1 MNIEFGIIRKIISD
15 EDIDFL
21 KKLYSESSNNIIID
35 GSIKERYTINTRF
48 GFFLLSHFTYEETKK
63 VSDKILNKLKDVI
76 GYDIS
81 VSYFRILKYL
91 QNCWIDQHLDATSVL
106 SPSNFSIIIQLS
118 ESNDFNGGE
127 FILNGNEIKLNKGDC
142 VYYSYHDMHGVTPV
156 IRGERIVVNMRCNVK
171 DKNNLI

>member
-1 MNIEFGIIRKIISD
+1 MNIKPGIIQKIISD

-21 KKLYSESSNNIIID
+21 KRLYTSSSNNIVID
-35 GSIKERYTINTRF
+35 GVIKERYTINTKF
-48 GFFLLSHFTYEETKK
+48 GFFLLSHFTYEETKHI
-63 VSDKILNKLKDVI
+63 SDKILTKLKEKL

-91 QNCWIDQHLDATSVL
+91 QNCWIDQHLDATSIT

-118 ESNDFNGGE
+118 EPTDFSGGS
-127 FILNGNEIKLNKGDC
+127 FILNGNEIHLTKGDC
-142 VYYSYHDMHGVTPV
+142 VYYSYHDTHGVTP
-156 IRGERIVVNMRCNVK
+156 ITYGERIVVNIRCSVR